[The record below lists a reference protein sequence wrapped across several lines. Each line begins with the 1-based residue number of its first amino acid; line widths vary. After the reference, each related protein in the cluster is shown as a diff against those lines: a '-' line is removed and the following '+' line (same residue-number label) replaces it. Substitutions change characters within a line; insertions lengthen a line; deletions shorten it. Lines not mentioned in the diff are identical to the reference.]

1 MLWHAYSGTNSS
13 SWSTDGVET
22 RIMAY
27 NESTQS
33 YVVECLSDHLT
44 SFAVLMDVNDAL
56 GVSIMSGVYESCNY
70 WGG

>member
-1 MLWHAYSGTNSS
+1 
-13 SWSTDGVET
+13 
-22 RIMAY
+22 MAY